1 MAEKTEKS
9 VSNTKEN
16 IVVESET
23 KIAEEKP
30 KVATA
35 EDKIKNETNE
45 QKESVK
51 PNPKGKEDIT
61 LSPADESKNPWKKI
75 SKDGI

>member
-1 MAEKTEKS
+1 MAEKTEE
-9 VSNTKEN
+9 SNTKGN
-16 IVVESET
+16 VVVESET

-30 KVATA
+30 KVAT
-35 EDKIKNETNE
+35 EDKIKTNE

-51 PNPKGKEDIT
+51 ANSKGKEDIT
-61 LSPADESKNPWKKI
+61 LSPDESKNPWKKI